1 MVVLG
6 CVLKSHAKE
15 ISPQGYSK
23 AIILG
28 NIQPVCKF
36 RNLYFQSILSYT
48 NFFFSKLSGLSFL
61 PSPHLFPAISLWC
74 ITFSLTH
81 ILLRTLFLP
90 FYYPHPFSFFLLFA
104 AKPFCPFS
112 PLCVEIRLQQWTLRV
127 MVMEC
132 IWGASSFLSPTCM
145 QNHPNGESLAPVYI
159 TKRGAGTMVTPLL
172 SLKTHGRWVCT
183 ITPS

>member
-28 NIQPVCKF
+28 NIQLVCKF

-48 NFFFSKLSGLSFL
+48 NFFLQALGSIFPSFAA
-61 PSPHLFPAISLWC
+61 SVSCH
-74 ITFSLTH
+74 FSLMHYFFPHTH
-81 ILLRTLFLP
+81 SSEKPLSPILLPTSF
-90 FYYPHPFSFFLLFA
+90 FFFLLFA
-104 AKPFCPFS
+104 ANPFCPFS